1 MINVNLRKRAREI
14 ITGTCTQI
22 SYQRDWYNDDNQA
35 KLNFVNTEKFDSALR
50 NTKTCHRK
58 KSEKK
63 SLN

>member
-1 MINVNLRKRAREI
+1 MINVNLRIRAREI
-14 ITGTCTQI
+14 ITSTCTQTR
-22 SYQRDWYNDDNQA
+22 YQRDWYNDDNRT
-35 KLNFVNTEKFDSALR
+35 KLNFRDTEIFDSALR

>member
-1 MINVNLRKRAREI
+1 MINVNPRKRAREI
-14 ITGTCTQI
+14 RTSTCAQI
-22 SYQRDWYNDDNQA
+22 SYQRDWYNDNNQA
-35 KLNFVNTEKFDSALR
+35 KLNFRDTEIFDSALR